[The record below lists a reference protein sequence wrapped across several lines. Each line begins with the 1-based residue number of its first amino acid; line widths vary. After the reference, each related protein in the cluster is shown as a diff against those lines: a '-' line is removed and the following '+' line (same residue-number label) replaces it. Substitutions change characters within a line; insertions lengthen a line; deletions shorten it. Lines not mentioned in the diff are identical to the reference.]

1 MDKTLISLLG
11 GLTAM
16 IGWGTS
22 DFFANEASDKVG
34 HIKAL
39 FFSQLAGLI
48 LIGLATIFFAKN
60 LILSP
65 MLGFLI
71 ILSGI
76 TYTFGYLLF
85 YKAFEIGN
93 VSIVSA
99 VINFQNI
106 FIIFISYF
114 LFGQSL
120 TTYQIPAIILILS
133 GTTLVSINFNDLKK
147 GNVSLVK
154 GVKETLLATIM
165 FGIFFWPLNEYV
177 SERADW
183 ILVSFLTKLVAILT
197 LLIISFAKKQ
207 KLTLIKP
214 NNRLKLVLL
223 AVGLLEAIAILGMS
237 FGVAF
242 GDMIIVSPIA
252 SSLTVVTVG
261 LAIIFLKE
269 KLTKSQ
275 GLGIII
281 TIIGIISTAF

>member
-1 MDKTLISLLG
+1 ML
-11 GLTAM
+11 
-16 IGWGTS
+16 GWGTS

-34 HIKAL
+34 HNKAL
-39 FFSQLAGLI
+39 FWSQLAGLI
-48 LIGLATIFFAKN
+48 LIGFVALFFTKN
-60 LILSP
+60 LVLNPILI
-65 MLGFLI
+65 FLI

-99 VINFQNI
+99 VVNFQNI

-114 LFGQSL
+114 IFGQSL
-120 TTYQIPAIILILS
+120 TKYQIPAIVLILF
-133 GTTLVSINFNDLKK
+133 GITLVSINFNDLKK
-147 GNVSLVK
+147 GSVALVK

-165 FGIFFWPLNEYV
+165 FGIFFWPLNEYI

-183 ILVSFLTKLVAILT
+183 ILVSFLTKLIALITLFILS
-197 LLIISFAKKQ
+197 IIQKQ
-207 KLTLIKP
+207 KLTLNKP
-214 NNRLKLVLL
+214 DSRLKLVIL

-261 LAIIFLKE
+261 LAMIFLKE

-275 GLGIII
+275 SFGIII
-281 TIIGIISTAF
+281 TIAGIILTAF